1 MQTTQSLFSTR
12 KLRTLLFS
20 LLAFTAAL
28 SLPAQKEV
36 KELKSLPHK
45 NETFLILVH
54 ESVVQTQWPNTL
66 DLVNAPQNITLL
78 NPGAC
83 IRVGVVATGDNR
95 DSYLEKTKLSFSV
108 TYAGQKQEHA
118 LAPMAQYKKIKPEG
132 GDFVT
137 QVLAAADI
145 KNPLLTMAS
154 MGVSADHWCAPVDAS
169 DGKATVDAEVETP
182 SGHQTLKPATI
193 QIESFETGSKKAFKD
208 TQEMSTFLM
217 AYYRQQNPARL
228 LPAMLSAIEYQTANP
243 KSDSIENTA
252 AFLSAALKT
261 DPIAAQDFLA
271 RIATQPPLPRG
282 LGLDIL
288 RSSGYD
294 ISTVVKTLSPDDQKK
309 IESMPTLA
317 DPYDLS
323 PNRTLFHH
331 LDLMWS
337 TFGATGQFK
346 PIRTIASTLAWRS
359 DYDDFNKLRKSGTH
373 ISELTPSIARG
384 LAYMAAGWSM
394 SSFQRTDPL
403 VADYIE
409 YMLASPEIPDSVKT
423 ELKGLSTNPAFKQN
437 EKK

>member
-154 MGVSADHWCAPVDAS
+154 MGVSADKWCVPVDAS

-217 AYYRQQNPARL
+217 AY
-228 LPAMLSAIEYQTANP
+228 
-243 KSDSIENTA
+243 
-252 AFLSAALKT
+252 
-261 DPIAAQDFLA
+261 
-271 RIATQPPLPRG
+271 
-282 LGLDIL
+282 
-288 RSSGYD
+288 
-294 ISTVVKTLSPDDQKK
+294 
-309 IESMPTLA
+309 
-317 DPYDLS
+317 
-323 PNRTLFHH
+323 
-331 LDLMWS
+331 
-337 TFGATGQFK
+337 
-346 PIRTIASTLAWRS
+346 
-359 DYDDFNKLRKSGTH
+359 
-373 ISELTPSIARG
+373 
-384 LAYMAAGWSM
+384 
-394 SSFQRTDPL
+394 
-403 VADYIE
+403 
-409 YMLASPEIPDSVKT
+409 
-423 ELKGLSTNPAFKQN
+423 
-437 EKK
+437 

>member
-1 MQTTQSLFSTR
+1 L
-12 KLRTLLFS
+12 
-20 LLAFTAAL
+20 LLA
-28 SLPAQKEV
+28 QNEV

-45 NETFLILVH
+45 NETFLFLVN
-54 ESVVQTQWPNTL
+54 ETVIQTQWPNTL

-95 DSYLEKTKLSFSV
+95 DSYLGKTKLSFRV
-108 TYAGQKQEHA
+108 TYAGQKQEHP
-118 LAPMAQYKKIKPEG
+118 LASLAQFKKIKPEG

-154 MGVSADHWCAPVDAS
+154 MGVSADKWCVPVDAS
-169 DGKATVDAEVETP
+169 DGKAAVEAEVETP
-182 SGHQTLKPATI
+182 SGHKTFKPATI

-217 AYYRQQNPARL
+217 AYYRQPNPARL

-282 LGLDIL
+282 FGLDIL
-288 RSSGYD
+288 RSFGYD

-359 DYDDFNKLRKSGTH
+359 DYEEFDKMRKSGTH

-394 SSFQRTDPL
+394 DSFQRNDPL